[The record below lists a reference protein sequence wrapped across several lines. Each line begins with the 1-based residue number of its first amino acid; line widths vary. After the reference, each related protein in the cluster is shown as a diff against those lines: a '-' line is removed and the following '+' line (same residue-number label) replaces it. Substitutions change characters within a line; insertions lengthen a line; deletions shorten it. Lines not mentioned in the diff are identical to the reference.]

1 MQVERKTGSNIND
14 AASVAE
20 DREQWRKILRTAN
33 PSLRGTRVDN
43 DNYLCYVIIKIS
55 LSSLCR
61 YAVWIV
67 LVSIHTAGFSLTSD
81 HAEEAVK

>member
-43 DNYLCYVIIKIS
+43 DNYLCYVILKYHFR
-55 LSSLCR
+55 R
-61 YAVWIV
+61 YAVM
-67 LVSIHTAGFSLTSD
+67 LFGLY
-81 HAEEAVK
+81 